1 MKRTETEMT
10 GTNRVQGVPT
20 YSSPA
25 LSGVARGALCAGCGG
40 CALVA
45 PEMIAMSVQAPGYLR
60 PVQSGPLSYTEEQRI
75 AAICPGLGQNAD
87 AGAGEDYPMWGA
99 FFAMRTGHAP
109 SAPLAG
115 LEQHLD
121 SETRFAFVGKP
132 CDVAALRTLSRP
144 DDRVAERVPVMVS
157 FFCAGVPSLA
167 GAEKVLE
174 SLGTSLPDTAA
185 FRYRG
190 HRWPGAATATL
201 SDDSTRSMSYH
212 DSWGKILS
220 KHVQHWCKICAD
232 GSGVAADVVCADAWE
247 SDEAGYPVFEER
259 DGTSLIVSRT
269 ALGEQI
275 VKDAIAA
282 GHLETEDFDVS
293 DLAAIQPGQS
303 NRRKSL
309 LARLAGLALC
319 GRPIPRYTGLHIL
332 QVARQNSMKSN
343 AINFLGMVRSVVQGR
358 IG

>member
-1 MKRTETEMT
+1 
-10 GTNRVQGVPT
+10 
-20 YSSPA
+20 
-25 LSGVARGALCAGCGG
+25 
-40 CALVA
+40 
-45 PEMIAMSVQAPGYLR
+45 
-60 PVQSGPLSYTEEQRI
+60 
-75 AAICPGLGQNAD
+75 
-87 AGAGEDYPMWGA
+87 
-99 FFAMRTGHAP
+99 
-109 SAPLAG
+109 
-115 LEQHLD
+115 
-121 SETRFAFVGKP
+121 
-132 CDVAALRTLSRP
+132 
-144 DDRVAERVPVMVS
+144 
-157 FFCAGVPSLA
+157 
-167 GAEKVLE
+167 
-174 SLGTSLPDTAA
+174 
-185 FRYRG
+185 
-190 HRWPGAATATL
+190 
-201 SDDSTRSMSYH
+201 MSYH

-220 KHVQHWCKICAD
+220 KHVQHRCKICAD